1 VVLELII
8 VVHQTSLYKVQEA
21 LHSNRYEVFSRSSN
35 YVSSLCNQQ
44 AAGSHLVFEGADHAE
59 LGHTLC

>member
-1 VVLELII
+1 MVLELII
-8 VVHQTSLYKVQEA
+8 VVHETALHIVQEA
-21 LHSNRYEVFSRSSN
+21 LHSNRYEVLSRSSN
-35 YVSSLCNQQ
+35 YVTSLCNQQ